1 MMKRLLALALLAL
14 APYSANAFSM
24 PPEYKACHAGDRAAC
39 KKWRDR
45 ECRKGTNSACDYDT
59 ARKQADPAAWC
70 SEHWGG
76 ASAWEYRWCLNG
88 SPDH

>member
-45 ECRKGTNSACDYDT
+45 ECRKAS
-59 ARKQADPAAWC
+59 R
-70 SEHWGG
+70 SSRVVLG
-76 ASAWEYRWCLNG
+76 ALGRGIGLGISLV
-88 SPDH
+88 P